1 MTPLLSLGFG
11 AIFKVLG
18 WASGL
23 FNSAQATALAKQQIK
38 AQVQIESYKN
48 ELEFAKLRK
57 EMLVMYQGWWVTRWI
72 VPCIAYPLIVW
83 WICVIADSVYQ
94 FPEWD
99 VARLPDPM
107 MEWAGAIILSFFLV
121 RVAEIVFNPA
131 RGPLAQFV
139 ADRLNNLFKR

>member
-1 MTPLLSLGFG
+1 MISLGLG
-11 AIFKVLG
+11 TLFKVLG

-23 FNSAQATALAKQQIK
+23 FSSAQATSLAKQQIK

-57 EMLVMYQGWWVTRWI
+57 DMLVLYQGWWVTRWI
-72 VPCIAYPLIVW
+72 VPSIAYPLIVW
-83 WICVIADSVYQ
+83 WVCVIADSVYQ
-94 FPEWD
+94 FPNWD

-121 RVAEIVFNPA
+121 RVAENVFNPA
-131 RGPLAQFV
+131 RGPIAQV
-139 ADRLNNLFKR
+139 IADRLGSWFKR